1 MSGFTTFTPEQM
13 ATAPQLEPSFEM
25 TLREK
30 VITGFRVH
38 NIKTAAIFAA
48 MDTTVEELKETV
60 REAFGVDTAKYC
72 LPTRWNGPTFTT
84 PGFQ

>member
-1 MSGFTTFTPEQM
+1 
-13 ATAPQLEPSFEM
+13 M
-25 TLREK
+25 TLCAADISEE

-48 MDTTVEELKETV
+48 MDTTMKELKETV
-60 REAFGVDTAKYC
+60 REAFGVDTAKYG
-72 LPTRWNGPTFTT
+72 LPTRWSGSTFTT